1 MIDNVRQT
9 MDRMAAIRATITG
22 QATAPPP
29 ASNESME
36 SLLAKAMSRAAL
48 GSNTLGRTLAP
59 AAGPIRS
66 GAPPGFEPYR
76 NGQLPL
82 ALLTPISGTNELM
95 WAPAAQAF
103 ERMRFDAA
111 GAGVDLGVTD
121 AYRPVDQQYKLA
133 EELGLYSQGGAA
145 AVPGTSEHGWGRA
158 LDLDLDDK
166 ALGWLRTNG
175 WKYGYVET
183 VPREPWHWEFHPAG

>member
-9 MDRMAAIRATITG
+9 MARMSAIRATMTG
-22 QATAPPP
+22 QATTLP
-29 ASNESME
+29 ASDPQSMQALLSRAMSQGTLGSYIRGE
-36 SLLAKAMSRAAL
+36 SL
-48 GSNTLGRTLAP
+48 TP
-59 AAGPIRS
+59 AAGPIRG
-66 GAPPGFEPYR
+66 GAPPGFEPYQ
-76 NGQLPL
+76 NGRLPL
-82 ALLTPISGTNELM
+82 ELLAPISGTNELM

-103 ERMRFDAA
+103 ERMRGDAA
-111 GAGVDLGVTD
+111 RAGVDLAVSD
-121 AYRPVDQQYKLA
+121 AYRPVDQQYRLA

-158 LDLDLDDK
+158 LDMELSED
-166 ALGWLRTNG
+166 ALAWLRTNA